1 MITTLFKAFEDITNA
16 INYGIKNGTTSLIET
31 VINHDYNE
39 KAGVTHISINL
50 TLKHNTKENE

>member
-1 MITTLFKAFEDITNA
+1 MVTTLFKAFEDITG
-16 INYGIKNGTTSLIET
+16 YIKSGTVTLIET

-50 TLKHNTKENE
+50 TLKHNKKENE